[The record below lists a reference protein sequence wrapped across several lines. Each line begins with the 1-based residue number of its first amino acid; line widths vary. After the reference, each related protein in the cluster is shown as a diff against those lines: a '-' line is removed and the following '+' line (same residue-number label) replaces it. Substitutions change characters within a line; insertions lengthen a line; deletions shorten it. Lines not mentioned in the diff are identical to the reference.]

1 MVEGE
6 IVTGL
11 VLSEASEEFGS
22 WWVRRGI
29 VGVKRAKRIARE
41 MRIVINVLDSF
52 PPKMLLGGMR

>member
-41 MRIVINVLDSF
+41 MRMVINVLDSF
-52 PPKMLLGGMR
+52 PPKMLL